1 MFRLY
6 SFPWTTWQSLALLV
20 LRLVVGIAF
29 ILHGLPKIQNP
40 MHWMGDKVSPILQLA
55 AAVVEFA
62 GGIALL
68 VGFLTPVVAALIAID
83 MIFAPALVHLPKR
96 DKFVTPARG
105 TCELQLV
112 HLA

>member
-55 AAVVEFA
+55 AAVVEF
-62 GGIALL
+62 GGGTALR
-68 VGFLTPVVAALIAID
+68 VGFLTPFAAALIGMKWTLAL
-83 MIFAPALVHLPKR
+83 ALVHLRKGTN
-96 DKFVTPARG
+96 FLNPAGGNFPLR
-105 TCELQLV
+105 
-112 HLA
+112 

>member
-55 AAVVEFA
+55 AKRLQRAVRKEQR
-62 GGIALL
+62 
-68 VGFLTPVVAALIAID
+68 
-83 MIFAPALVHLPKR
+83 LPSEQR
-96 DKFVTPARG
+96 
-105 TCELQLV
+105 LQLSARV
-112 HLA
+112 LLSLCAFLRR